1 MAISDLNQADAGVYF
16 RKTSPQVWGG
26 FSYDAGFALRSPA
39 GKVHE
44 EALHGENTESSH
56 QATYGTIRLLHP
68 NDTFSRKIGPVVRR
82 LSRTVS
88 AYDDRIEVLREQATR
103 EGYSLN
109 HDSKAGF
116 LEFFRRNP
124 LINPGRLFLLENGN
138 LRAVWKG
145 DDGAHIGLQF
155 LSEKTIQYVFFAR
168 RESSLPV
175 SRASGRDTV
184 DGVRRQIEAFDLDE
198 LIYA

>member
-1 MAISDLNQADAGVYF
+1 MAIPDVNHDGSDINFQV
-16 RKTSPQVWGG
+16 SPQVLDTLLSHGTCTSRSARW
-26 FSYDAGFALRSPA
+26 DAPE
-39 GKVHE
+39 KT
-44 EALHGENTESSH
+44 LHGEVAESVH
-56 QATYGTIRLLHP
+56 QATYNDIRLLHP
-68 NDTFSRKIGPVVRR
+68 NERFSRKIGPVVRK
-82 LSRTVS
+82 LPKTVS
-88 AYDDRIEVLREQATR
+88 AYDDRIEVLREQATL

-124 LINPGRLFLLENGN
+124 LINSGRLFLLENGN

-168 RESSLPV
+168 RESALSV

-184 DGVRRQIEAFDLDE
+184 DGVRRQIAAFDLDE

>member
-1 MAISDLNQADAGVYF
+1 MAISDLNQADAGVNF
-16 RKTSPQVWGG
+16 RMTPPQVWGG
-26 FSYDAGFALRSPA
+26 FLHDAGFALHSPA
-39 GKVHE
+39 GKAHE
-44 EALHGENTESSH
+44 ETLHGESAESSH
-56 QATYGTIRLLHP
+56 QATYDAIRLLHP

-82 LSRTVS
+82 LPQTVS
-88 AYDDRIEVLREQATR
+88 AYDDRIEALREQATL

-116 LEFFRRNP
+116 LEFFRKNP

-184 DGVRRQIEAFDLDE
+184 DGVRRQIAAFDLDE